1 LDGHKLK
8 ATKENVLHNEHHL
21 RFTLDLSFCEYQSH
35 IALSHTILLPLDLSQ
50 GLQIDPSQ
58 LFTNAIQL
66 LLILFGS
73 YQVGWKPRIAMISL
87 ASLTRFG
94 WE

>member
-1 LDGHKLK
+1 
-8 ATKENVLHNEHHL
+8 
-21 RFTLDLSFCEYQSH
+21 
-35 IALSHTILLPLDLSQ
+35 LPLDLSQ

-73 YQVGWKPRIAMISL
+73 YQVGWKPCIAIISL
-87 ASLTRFG
+87 ASLTGFG